1 MQTCRGLWTG
11 TLDDEMR
18 SFAGAKATVTDAAD
32 MQPRFVGRLGVADAV
47 TTANAALGFLA
58 VVVSFADVEL
68 AARLMLLAAIA
79 DGLDGVLARWFGS
92 SAAGPYLD
100 SLADVASFGV
110 APATLVYA
118 AVRREWTTLGVDPRT
133 AAVLLVPALF
143 VAAAVVRLA
152 LYTALD
158 ADDAATQGVPST
170 LAATILGAAVLAG
183 MTAPALLLTVTGLFV
198 YLMLAPVRYPDLLAR
213 DALLMGVV
221 HAVAIAVPDAT
232 ESPLLPAAVGRGF
245 PRALLILGLAYLFF
259 SPFFYWRDGF
269 PTLGDDAE
277 SASAGAEP
285 EPDPEPD
292 PDRKGNA

>member
-1 MQTCRGLWTG
+1 
-11 TLDDEMR
+11 
-18 SFAGAKATVTDAAD
+18 

-47 TTANAALGFLA
+47 TAANAALGFLA
-58 VVVSFADVEL
+58 VVVAFADVEF
-68 AARLMLLAAIA
+68 AARLMLLAAIG
-79 DGLDGVLARWFGS
+79 DGLDGVLARQFGAS
-92 SAAGPYLD
+92 EAGPYLD

-118 AVRREWTTLGVDPRT
+118 AVAREWTDWSLAASTGDPRT
-133 AAVLLVPALF
+133 VAVLFVPALF

-158 ADDAATQGVPST
+158 AGDSETEGVPST
-170 LAATILGAAVLAG
+170 LAATIIGAAVLAG
-183 MTAPALLLTVTGLFV
+183 MTVPVLLLAVTGVFC
-198 YLMLAPVRYPDLLAR
+198 YLMLAPVCYPDLLAR

-245 PRALLILGLAYLFF
+245 PRALLYLGLAYLFL
-259 SPFFYWRDGF
+259 SPALYWREGG
-269 PTLGDDAE
+269 PVGDDD
-277 SASAGAEP
+277 
-285 EPDPEPD
+285 PDPETD